1 LVRGARFLGVGF
13 EFAGTVVAGVIAG
26 SYLDDYLGTNPWL
39 TLLLTVGAMAGAI
52 YRLVWMLKRFGPQS
66 DDGGS

>member
-1 LVRGARFLGVGF
+1 MRAGRFLGVGF

-26 SYLDDYLGTNPWL
+26 SYLDSYLGTNPWL
-39 TLLLTVGAMAGAI
+39 TMLLTVGAMTGAI

-66 DDGGS
+66 GDGGS